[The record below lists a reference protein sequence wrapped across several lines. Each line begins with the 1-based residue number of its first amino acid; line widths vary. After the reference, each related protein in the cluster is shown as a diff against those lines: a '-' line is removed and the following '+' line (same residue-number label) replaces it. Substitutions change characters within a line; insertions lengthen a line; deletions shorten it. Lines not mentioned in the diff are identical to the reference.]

1 MPECS
6 DRVEGICRIFG
17 NWVCIISMGTEIRAE
32 QRQAILAI
40 LVSLVACVAVSSE
53 NLIFGV
59 SAAAGNVTL
68 ALSFWAIFAFS
79 LHLTGLR
86 LERSPRV
93 RRWQAL
99 VVLCVTALSAW
110 GLVLPHAKPLVRTV
124 AAFAPGCLLAG
135 LLFGPWRGLLPASK
149 AARGKASCKG
159 EKELR

>member
-1 MPECS
+1 MS
-6 DRVEGICRIFG
+6 
-17 NWVCIISMGTEIRAE
+17 TEIRAE

-40 LVSLVACVAVSSE
+40 LVSLIACVAVSSE

-59 SAAAGNVTL
+59 SAVAGNLTL

-86 LERSPRV
+86 LERPARV

-110 GLVLPHAKPLVRTV
+110 GLVLQHAKPLVGALRH
-124 AAFAPGCLLAG
+124 LLRDVYSPD
-135 LLFGPWRGLLPASK
+135 FFSDRGADCCQPRKPL
-149 AARGKASCKG
+149 GKSR
-159 EKELR
+159 L

>member
-1 MPECS
+1 MS
-6 DRVEGICRIFG
+6 
-17 NWVCIISMGTEIRAE
+17 TETRAE

-149 AARGKASCKG
+149 AAR
-159 EKELR
+159 EKRVVKEKKNLDE